1 MNSLYLL
8 ILLQLRIKRNL
19 TFGRRYAQMWL
30 IILISFL
37 IILFVVGSSNLIYT
51 LTTLFKESV
60 SKDPLSFLSKVLA
73 SLMFT
78 TFLYAFIFRIHFDLS
93 DGYDIPYLPVN
104 KIHSALSDIF
114 FHFFD
119 FWTLLITVVFYSIII
134 PLEMYSDFF
143 QYFLAGVIFTVYL
156 LGVYLTVRFFVAMI
170 EYIIKWYGHHGSN
183 LTAGTNFILIV
194 IMSLFVLV
202 IYVNHKP
209 DSLADLFSRT
219 WTAYLPSGLA
229 AAALTG
235 LTGTNSY
242 WLLYLF
248 GLSGYLLILF
258 LLVFFLSTKKV
269 GTRRLYRVSK
279 KSAAR
284 VSRLQQKDTLIR
296 VLISKEI
303 LYLIRS
309 TRIKLMLFFG
319 VFFTFL
325 YLNTNLFSSDGFCYL
340 NLVILNAGALYL
352 TFEAISNWLHEQKG
366 VRFYFYSSLNLKI
379 LILTKNLAFFFW
391 IAVIETINLACG
403 FLVKPALMR
412 FDSIIFAPI
421 FLVGFYWLMIIPLN
435 YFAFKWPKKVSYH
448 SFFSKS
454 MSAYTVPVFILPVFF
469 LSFYFYIPFFFDPI
483 ITKLLLCLMA
493 LLSVV
498 IYYLSLN
505 FIQRQMF
512 QCRDQYME
520 TIC

>member
-19 TFGRRYAQMWL
+19 TFGRSYVQMWL
-30 IILISFL
+30 IILIGFL
-37 IILFVVGSSNLIYT
+37 IILFFVGSSNLIYT

-60 SKDPLSFLSKVLA
+60 SKDPLSFLSKVF
-73 SLMFT
+73 SSFMFT
-78 TFLYAFIFRIHFDLS
+78 TFLYAYIFRIHFDLS
-93 DGYDIPYLPVN
+93 DGYDITYLPVN
-104 KIHSALSDIF
+104 KIQRTLSDVF
-114 FHFFD
+114 FHLFD

-156 LGVYLTVRFFVAMI
+156 LGVYLTVRFFIAMI
-170 EYIIKWYGHHGSN
+170 EYIVKWYGHHGSN
-183 LTAGTNFILIV
+183 LAAGTNFILIL
-194 IMSLFVLV
+194 IMSLFVSIL
-202 IYVNHKP
+202 YVTNKP
-209 DSLADLFSRT
+209 DSLADLFSWT
-219 WTAYLPSGLA
+219 WTAYLPPGLT

-235 LTGTNSY
+235 LAGTNSY

-248 GLSGYLLILF
+248 ELSGYVLILF
-258 LLVFFLSTKKV
+258 FLVFLLCTQKV
-269 GTRRLYRVSK
+269 ESMRIYRVSK
-279 KSAAR
+279 KCALKA
-284 VSRLQQKDTLIR
+284 SRLQQKNNIIR

-325 YLNTNLFSSDGFCYL
+325 YLNTSLFSSDGFCYL
-340 NLVILNAGALYL
+340 NLVILNVGALYL
-352 TFEAISNWLHEQKG
+352 TFEAISNWLHEQKA
-366 VRFYFYSSLNLKI
+366 VRFYFYSALNLKT
-379 LILTKNLAFFFW
+379 LILAKNLAFFFW
-391 IAVIETINLACG
+391 IAVIEMINLICG

-412 FDSIIFAPI
+412 FDTIIFAPI

-435 YFAFKWPKKVSYH
+435 YSAFRWPRKVSYH

-454 MSAYTVPVFILPVFF
+454 MSASTVPVFILPVLILF
-469 LSFYFYIPFFFDPI
+469 FYFYIPFFFNLF

-505 FIQRQMF
+505 FIQRQMY
-512 QCRDQYME
+512 QWRDQYME